1 MPRIDNIRFYEKA
14 IQRYGCTAKGLNWN
28 SKTSQYT
35 RFEVIYE
42 ILASELSSSKIVDA
56 GSGFGDFYLFLKQK
70 GALPRAYLG
79 YDTLDEALFVAH
91 QRTKQR
97 FIKCDVLKDMLE
109 EADYY
114 IASGSMNILNR
125 FETHL
130 FIERCFGASSKGFVF
145 NLLKGEDTSKHFNY
159 WQVEE
164 MLLHVKSF
172 ECEVVVKEGY
182 MEGDFTIFLKKADAC

>member
-1 MPRIDNIRFYEKA
+1 MPRINNQHFYEKA
-14 IQRYGCTAKGLNWN
+14 IKRYGCTARGLNWN
-28 SKTSQYT
+28 SKSSQYA
-35 RFEVIYE
+35 RFEIIYDL
-42 ILASELSSSKIVDA
+42 LADNLSTCKIVDA
-56 GSGFGDFYLFLKQK
+56 GSGFGDLYLFLKQK

-79 YDTLDEALFVAH
+79 YDMLDEALFVAH

-97 FIKCDVLKDMLE
+97 FVKCDILCDALE

-125 FETHL
+125 FETYL
-130 FIERCFGASSKGFVF
+130 FIERCFEASSKGFVF

-164 MLLHVKSF
+164 LLEHLKPYG
-172 ECEVVVKEGY
+172 CEIVVKEGY
-182 MEGDFTIFLKKADAC
+182 MDGDFTVLLQKGDV

>member
-1 MPRIDNIRFYEKA
+1 MPRIDNKRFYEKA
-14 IQRYGCTAKGLNWN
+14 IQRYGCTARGLNWN

-42 ILASELSSSKIVDA
+42 LLASELSSSKIVDA

-79 YDTLDEALFVAH
+79 YDMLDEALFVAH

-97 FIKCDVLKDMLE
+97 FIKCDILKDALE

-130 FIERCFGASSKGFVF
+130 FIERCFSASSKGFVF

-159 WQVEE
+159 WSVDE

-172 ECEVVVKEGY
+172 GCEVVVKEGY

>member
-1 MPRIDNIRFYEKA
+1 MPRIDNKHFYEKA
-14 IQRYGCTAKGLNWN
+14 IKRYGCTARGLNWN
-28 SKTSQYT
+28 SKTSQQT

-42 ILASELSSSKIVDA
+42 LLANRVTMCKIVDA
-56 GSGFGDFYLFLKQK
+56 GCGFGDFYLFLKQK

-97 FIKCDVLKDMLE
+97 FIKCDILNDELE
-109 EADYY
+109 EADFY

-130 FIERCFGASSKGFVF
+130 FIHRCFEASRKGFVF

-164 MLLHVKSF
+164 LLEHLKTYG
-172 ECEVVVKEGY
+172 CEVVVKEGY
-182 MEGDFTIFLKKADAC
+182 MDGDFTVLLKKGDV

>member
-1 MPRIDNIRFYEKA
+1 MPRIDNKRFYEKA
-14 IQRYGCTAKGLNWN
+14 IQRYGCTARGLNWN

-42 ILASELSSSKIVDA
+42 LLASELSSSKIVDA

-79 YDTLDEALFVAH
+79 YDMLDEALFVAH

-97 FIKCDVLKDMLE
+97 FMKCDILKDVLE

-130 FIERCFGASSKGFVF
+130 FIERCFSASSKGFVF

-159 WQVEE
+159 WSVDE
-164 MLLHVKSF
+164 MLLHVKNF
-172 ECEVVVKEGY
+172 GCEVMLKEGY
-182 MEGDFTIFLKKADAC
+182 MDGDFTVLLKKGDV

>member
-1 MPRIDNIRFYEKA
+1 MPRIDNQRFYETA
-14 IQRYGCTAKGLNWN
+14 IRRYGCTARGLNWN
-28 SKTSQYT
+28 SKASQHT

-42 ILASELSSSKIVDA
+42 LLADELSSAKMVDA
-56 GSGFGDFYLFLKQK
+56 GCGFGDLYLFLKQK
-70 GALPRAYLG
+70 GALPRSYIG

-91 QRTKQR
+91 KRTKQR
-97 FIKCDVLKDMLE
+97 FVKCDILCDALE

-130 FIERCFGASSKGFVF
+130 FIERCFEASQKGFVF
-145 NLLKGEDTSKHFNY
+145 NLLKGDDISEHFNY

-164 MLLHVKSF
+164 ILLHVKEF
-172 ECEVVVKEGY
+172 GCEVTLKEGY
-182 MEGDFTIFLKKADAC
+182 MEGDFTIFLKKAYVC

>member
-1 MPRIDNIRFYEKA
+1 MPRIDNTRFYEKA
-14 IQRYGCTAKGLNWN
+14 IQRYGCTARGLNWN

-42 ILASELSSSKIVDA
+42 LLASELSSSKIVDA

-79 YDTLDEALFVAH
+79 YDMLDEALFVAH

-97 FIKCDVLKDMLE
+97 FIKCDILKDALE

-130 FIERCFGASSKGFVF
+130 FIERCFSASSKGFVF

-159 WQVEE
+159 WSVDE

-172 ECEVVVKEGY
+172 GCEVVVKEGY
-182 MEGDFTIFLKKADAC
+182 MEGDFTIFLEKVNEC

>member
-1 MPRIDNIRFYEKA
+1 MPRIDNRRFYEKA
-14 IQRYGCTAKGLNWN
+14 IKRYGCTARGLNWN
-28 SKTSQYT
+28 SKSSQYT

-42 ILASELSSSKIVDA
+42 LLANTIASSKIVDA

-79 YDTLDEALFVAH
+79 YDMLDEALFVAH

-97 FIKCDVLKDMLE
+97 FVKCDILCDALE

-130 FIERCFGASSKGFVF
+130 FIERCFATSSKGFVF
-145 NLLKGEDTSKHFNY
+145 NLLKGEDSSRHFNY
-159 WQVEE
+159 WSVEE
-164 MLLHVKSF
+164 MLEYAKTF
-172 ECEVVVKEGY
+172 GCEVIVNEAY
-182 MEGDFTIFLKKADAC
+182 MEGDFTIFLKKANTC